1 MYLLYMDDK
10 EALEEW
16 RQAGKVRPEGSY
28 AAGRVARVA
37 RSLMAVR
44 HKERNAVAQVI
55 AKLPDGFVAGREI
68 ESVSALKA
76 ALLAVVPETRP
87 DQILDALLRLDVT
100 SISVKDIPT
109 AMTQLMD
116 AAKVWEDSL
125 QQHIFRAAD
134 LELLSWD
141 RQNQVGQLEGAP
153 NVSGDGQAQLQGREI
168 ARSAFQGVVMS
179 RAHTNLQLQLHGG
192 RARISDWLEEAVPEE
207 VYEAMGPRQGL
218 TWEEIKRI
226 AANSKMKM
234 RRRFKHHLMQH
245 SPQKPE
251 STAVSFQKPA
261 SKPGSSTLT
270 GKHFS
275 TRMAQLAQLTK
286 KLEQKVEGVEQ
297 NLQGQLER
305 YGERHSEETGDLRE
319 RIGLIHEVAHVNAV
333 AAGRVC
339 YQFQETGSC
348 RFPNCK
354 FAHTRGGGGG
364 GMQSPSAFGRGRT
377 VCRDFRRTGTCSYG
391 ARCKFSHDDEGGN
404 QAQGARRD
412 ERSGGDGGSNQR
424 FCQDF
429 VDGDCAKTNCR
440 LRHDEQLREFV
451 RDKYSKKSDS
461 KYGKKSEFRRSRSSE
476 RKRGPYAKREERG
489 SRGPAQQ
496 GRRGPHMHADRLN
509 RVRDRR

>member
-16 RQAGKVRPEGSY
+16 RRAGRVRPEGSY
-28 AAGRVARVA
+28 AAGRIARVA
-37 RSLMAVR
+37 RSLMAGR
-44 HKERNAVAQVI
+44 HKERNAVAQVL
-55 AKLPDGFVAGREI
+55 AKLPDCFVAGKEI
-68 ESVSALKA
+68 ESVSSLKA
-76 ALLAVVPETRP
+76 ALLLVVPNTRP

-100 SISVKDIPT
+100 SIGVKDIPT

-125 QQHIFRAAD
+125 QQHVFWAAD

-141 RQNQVGQLEGAP
+141 RQNPVRQMEGAS
-153 NVSGDGQAQLQGREI
+153 NASGEGQAQLEAREI
-168 ARSAFQGVVMS
+168 ARSAYEGGVMS
-179 RAHTNLQLQLHGG
+179 RANTSLQMQLQGG
-192 RARISDWLEEAVPEE
+192 RVRISNWLEEAVPEE

-218 TWEEIKRI
+218 TWEEIKRV

-234 RRRFKHHLMQH
+234 RRRFKRHLMQQ

-251 STAVSFQKPA
+251 STAVSFQESASKPA
-261 SKPGSSTLT
+261 SNTLT
-270 GKHFS
+270 GKHFT

-319 RIGLIHEVAHVNAV
+319 RIGLVHEVAHVNAM

-339 YQFQETGSC
+339 YQYRDSGSC
-348 RFPNCK
+348 RFPSCR
-354 FAHTRGGGGG
+354 FEHTRGGAGGG
-364 GMQSPSAFGRGRT
+364 GMQSPPAFGRGQI
-377 VCRDFRRTGTCSYG
+377 CRNFRNTGTCSYG
-391 ARCKFSHDDEGGN
+391 ARCRFSHDNEGGN
-404 QAQGARRD
+404 QAQRARGG
-412 ERSGGDGGSNQR
+412 ERSGDDGGSGQR

-429 VDGDCAKTNCR
+429 VDGDCAKANCR

-451 RDKYSKKSDS
+451 RDKYAKKDN
-461 KYGKKSEFRRSRSSE
+461 FRRGRSSE
-476 RKRGPYAKREERG
+476 GRRGPYAKREERG
-489 SRGPAQQ
+489 RRGPAQQ
-496 GRRGPHMHADRLN
+496 ARRGPHIHADRLN
-509 RVRDRR
+509 QVRDRR